1 MRKLIG
7 LSVGLVIFILAFS
20 YGYRP
25 YRKTL
30 GAFTTQVS
38 SRTPAQIHNIQLA
51 AQNLHGLIL
60 NSQEQFSLNQLLGNN
75 FDEQGYVA
83 ERAYLEGQV
92 VQEVGGGI
100 CQLASTLYNAALVSG
115 LKVLERSGHSLP
127 VQSVPSSLDA
137 TFKLGAQDLR
147 IQNPYPFPIKVEAYI
162 RGRQLTVRWLG
173 NQGSGVQT
181 LHRQI
186 GPGHYSNLLVLEDHE
201 QVTTRSYDFFEK
213 GVPHGSTY

>member
-1 MRKLIG
+1 MRKFIG
-7 LSVGLVIFILAFS
+7 LTISLVILILALS

-25 YRKTL
+25 YRETL
-30 GAFTTQVS
+30 GAFTTQVV

-51 AQNLHGLIL
+51 AQNLHGLVL

-100 CQLASTLYNAALVSG
+100 CQLASTLYNAALISG

-147 IQNPYPFPIKVEAYI
+147 IQNPYPFPIKVEAYV
-162 RGRQLTVRWLG
+162 RGHQLTVRWLG
-173 NQGSGVQT
+173 SKSSTIQT

-186 GPGHYSNLLVLEDHE
+186 GPGHYSSLLVLEDHE
-201 QVTTRSYDFFEK
+201 RVNTRSYDFFEK